1 MSCVVIIM
9 KKILL
14 ALNSLTLGEQLQEH
28 LCGTFDVVLC
38 MDADEAVELLG
49 KFRPDVLVLDLMLG
63 GMDSISILQAARDTG
78 CCSKTIA
85 VTNYIGAYTAA
96 MLEDMNVCHLEKSTC
111 NAAQFA
117 GRIADIALWD
127 PEENS
132 LIPKIRNI
140 FVTLG
145 FKMNTESYRIVAC
158 ATTLYYQ
165 NPNQPLS
172 AQLYPKAAEL
182 CGGTATQVEKAIR
195 MAIEGAMK
203 NGNDFMWQLYFGT
216 GKNGKALKPTNGHFL
231 ARMAMCLS
239 EYDEEKG
246 EIRKKII

>member
-1 MSCVVIIM
+1 M

-14 ALNSLTLGEQLQEH
+14 ALNSLTLGELLQEH

-38 MDADEAVELLG
+38 MDADETVELLG

-78 CCSKTIA
+78 CCTKTVA
-85 VTNYIGAYTAA
+85 VTGYIGTYTAA
-96 MLEDMNVCHLEKSTC
+96 MLEDLNVCHLAKSTC

-132 LIPKIRNI
+132 LIQKIRNI
-140 FVTLG
+140 LVTLG
-145 FKMNTESYRIVAC
+145 FKMNTESYRIIEC
-158 ATTLYYQ
+158 AIALYYQ
-165 NPNQPLS
+165 NPTQPLI
-172 AQLYPKAAEL
+172 AQLYPKVAEL

-195 MAIEGAMK
+195 MGVEGAMK
-203 NGNDFMWQLYFGT
+203 NGNAFMWQLYFGT
-216 GKNGKALKPTNGHFL
+216 GKGGKALKPTNGHFL

-239 EYDEEKG
+239 EYAEEKG
-246 EIRKKII
+246 EFRKKII